1 MNECQEVPLVELLRS
16 IPVDFVYKRD
26 TPNPLG
32 VDTSHIPVGW
42 HCHAAANE
50 IDRLRIGHDRYEIV
64 RRMHVPMFKDA
75 VQLSIRTGKPFDQ
88 IIDELKP
95 FAPT

>member
-1 MNECQEVPLVELLRS
+1 MADEMTPQRATVMLRDVHGNVS
-16 IPVDFVYKRD
+16 QY
-26 TPNPLG
+26 
-32 VDTSHIPVGW
+32 
-42 HCHAAANE
+42 HADQIADL

-75 VQLSIRTGKPFDQ
+75 LELSIRTGKPFDQ

>member
-1 MNECQEVPLVELLRS
+1 MDATCAETPLVELLRAV
-16 IPVDFVYKRD
+16 PVDFVYKHD

-50 IDRLRIGHDRYEIV
+50 IERLRAAIRQTLEENGHVADGDV
-64 RRMHVPMFKDA
+64 CTLKVLKDA
-75 VQLSIRTGKPFDQ
+75 L
-88 IIDELKP
+88 L
-95 FAPT
+95 AH

>member
-1 MNECQEVPLVELLRS
+1 MGQITEGFARQMLVHCERKEHPPLTVWEAEQLARA
-16 IPVDFVYKRD
+16 
-26 TPNPLG
+26 
-32 VDTSHIPVGW
+32 W
-42 HCHAAANE
+42 
-50 IDRLRIGHDRYEIV
+50 IDRERMRIGHDRYEIV